1 MSLWYNYESSEVI
14 CMPKRKKQNVI
25 LVTGMSGAGKTS
37 AIGILEDMGYHCIDQ
52 FPVQLIDELGK
63 IISDQHDDRYQNL
76 ALATSSQDYQKFLSY
91 FEGREMN
98 VKVLFLD
105 ASNEKLLLRYKFTRR
120 SHPFV
125 VNKTANTLEEAIE
138 KERDLFNELSYR
150 KVVHIDTTKLTL
162 AALKKLIESKL
173 SIDAKDG
180 FAISF
185 VSFGYKHGVPLDA
198 DLMFD
203 IRFLPNPYW
212 IESMR
217 SQTGDDKD
225 VYDYVMNSKETKA
238 YVKKLIS
245 FLDYSFKQY
254 KKEGKNH
261 LTVAIGCTGGQHR
274 SVAMANYVFD
284 NYRNKYQCHKG
295 HRDKKVD

>member
-1 MSLWYNYESSEVI
+1 
-14 CMPKRKKQNVI
+14 MPKRKKQNVI

-52 FPVQLIDELGK
+52 FPVQLIGELGK

-150 KVVHIDTTKLTL
+150 KVIHIDTTKLTL
-162 AALKKLIESKL
+162 VALKKQLESKL

-238 YVKKLIS
+238 YVRKLTT

-274 SVAMANYVFD
+274 SVSMVNFLFD